1 MSISQVEY
9 ILLMAQHWGG
19 NIASSLGK
27 CVVITIR
34 HFLPSLSSAWI
45 IERVVELPLEA
56 GWGHHII
63 KPFSDK
69 SLGKFAV
76 SSQSASTL
84 PSLQTS
90 VSRAALDS
98 NI

>member
-45 IERVVELPLEA
+45 IERGFHIDILGDDDDCLVVELPLEA

-69 SLGKFAV
+69 SLGKFA
-76 SSQSASTL
+76 SSRQS
-84 PSLQTS
+84 
-90 VSRAALDS
+90 D
-98 NI
+98 